1 MIGLLGGVLGV
12 LFMIPLRRTLIVE
25 DKELIYPEGVACARF
40 SKRANKAAAR

>member
-25 DKELIYPEGVACARF
+25 GGDELIYPEGVA
-40 SKRANKAAAR
+40 